1 MPMSKR
7 CTHHETLASGPICQV
22 ERCRD
27 CKCISIHLGATTVRL
42 EESALASVWATL
54 EEALVS
60 LHAGGLSP
68 VDPPV
73 TGLSRAV
80 PRGSA

>member
-1 MPMSKR
+1 MTRR
-7 CTHHETLASGPICQV
+7 CAHPEVLADGPICQV

-27 CKCISIHLGATTVRL
+27 CKCISIHMGAATVRL

-54 EEALVS
+54 EEALTN
-60 LHAGGLSP
+60 LHRRGLLQAEAPAAGL
-68 VDPPV
+68 
-73 TGLSRAV
+73 TRAV

>member
-1 MPMSKR
+1 MSKR
-7 CTHHETLASGPICQV
+7 CTHHEVLASGPVCQV

-42 EESALASVWATL
+42 EESALASVWATV
-54 EEALVS
+54 EEALTR
-60 LHAGGLSP
+60 LHAAGLSP
-68 VDPPV
+68 DLPSV
-73 TGLSRAV
+73 GLSGTV